1 MWVISETFFPAAGAV
16 LRECC
21 NDVVTCR
28 QLISYLPPLP
38 LQTSIRSSYFDS
50 QRKKAYRYLQAG
62 LLRKSYC
69 AGANVGV
76 GDCHLRE
83 IKYHRRY
90 RDDLEE
96 FGVAVSKE
104 RR

>member
-1 MWVISETFFPAAGAV
+1 LSTVDLIFAAAAAA
-16 LRECC
+16 
-21 NDVVTCR
+21 DIDPFVVFR
-28 QLISYLPPLP
+28 LAA
-38 LQTSIRSSYFDS
+38 
-50 QRKKAYRYLQAG
+50 KKAYRYLQAG

>member
-1 MWVISETFFPAAGAV
+1 LSTVDLIFAAAAAA
-16 LRECC
+16 
-21 NDVVTCR
+21 D
-28 QLISYLPPLP
+28 ID
-38 LQTSIRSSYFDS
+38 SIRSSYFDS